1 MTTLFPF
8 LLIELAARHDRGE
21 HSVAC
26 DYEVSERFGY
36 KVTGLSGKIW
46 HTRCYLRGFL
56 RP

>member
-56 RP
+56 GP